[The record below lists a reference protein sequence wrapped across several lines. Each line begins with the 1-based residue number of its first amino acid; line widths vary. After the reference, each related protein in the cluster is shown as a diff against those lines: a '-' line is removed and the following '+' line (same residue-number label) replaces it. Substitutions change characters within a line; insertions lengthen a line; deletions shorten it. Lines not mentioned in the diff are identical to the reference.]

1 MQANTNC
8 QIDHPKY
15 KIVHLKFQIH
25 HPKYR
30 IHHLELQRYCSK
42 YRISHPKYQPPHP
55 EHLIQHEKIQTWG
68 GLERSYRGR
77 GIFEQH
83 KVWTLLRT
91 GTSPW
96 RGISVKIFA
105 TSDNQHLPI
114 RSQIL
119 YTNLIQDFSYRGLGP
134 VSAEEFSIIL
144 AFINQSEIKYVA
156 QKPFDVTPDLTWKFS
171 FCSLPKDTEQKVS
184 STSTFSIFSKTLVPS
199 SDYWLLINNHFELWK
214 STKNVFLLS
223 SVVVIKT

>member
-1 MQANTNC
+1 MRLKSCNKDLEWGPPLGGVTRVRKLDAISKWTKDLHTNTNC

-15 KIVHLKFQIH
+15 N
-25 HPKYR
+25 
-30 IHHLELQRYCSK
+30 
-42 YRISHPKYQPPHP
+42 ISHPKFQ
-55 EHLIQHEKIQTWG
+55 KSQTWG

-214 STKNVFLLS
+214 STKNVLLLS

>member
-1 MQANTNC
+1 MRLKRCNKDLEWGPPLGGVTRVRKLDAISKWTKDLHTNTNC

-15 KIVHLKFQIH
+15 KI
-25 HPKYR
+25 
-30 IHHLELQRYCSK
+30 
-42 YRISHPKYQPPHP
+42 SHPKFQ
-55 EHLIQHEKIQTWG
+55 KSQTWG